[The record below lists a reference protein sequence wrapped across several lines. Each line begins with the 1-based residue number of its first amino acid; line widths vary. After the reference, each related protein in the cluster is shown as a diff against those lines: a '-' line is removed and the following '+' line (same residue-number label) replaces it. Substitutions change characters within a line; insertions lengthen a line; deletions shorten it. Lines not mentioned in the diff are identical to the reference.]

1 MNHFKTVLACLIATA
16 ALSTAVVAAPDR
28 EAIEARIHKINPKA
42 KISSITET
50 PVEGMNE
57 ILADGTVTY
66 ISDDGRYLFHG
77 NLIDLDLRMNL
88 TEQAGAG
95 IRKDLLNQVPASE
108 KIVFSPKDPKY
119 TVRVFTDV
127 SCGYCKKLHNE
138 IQSYLDAG
146 IRVEYLAFPRG
157 GTRSPAFAEMEA
169 IWCSKK
175 PNMAF
180 DLAIAGQEP
189 EHQSCTNPIAK
200 HYDLGDRIG
209 VQGTPAIYSLDG
221 KQLGGYVTAAAL
233 LAQLDH
239 MADDANGSANAKAKA
254 AP

>member
-108 KIVFSPKDPKY
+108 KIRLAPPPLTVTLRPEPEISTLPITGIGAATVIVPSTANVTPTSRPDALAASSIAARKVQVPAPVLHEPSPG
-119 TVRVFTDV
+119 FESDV
-127 SCGYCKKLHNE
+127 S
-138 IQSYLDAG
+138 
-146 IRVEYLAFPRG
+146 PRSF
-157 GTRSPAFAEMEA
+157 T
-169 IWCSKK
+169 
-175 PNMAF
+175 
-180 DLAIAGQEP
+180 
-189 EHQSCTNPIAK
+189 T
-200 HYDLGDRIG
+200 
-209 VQGTPAIYSLDG
+209 
-221 KQLGGYVTAAAL
+221 
-233 LAQLDH
+233 
-239 MADDANGSANAKAKA
+239 
-254 AP
+254 